1 MRADG
6 ATGDTGYFEASWS
19 GGMSVN
25 WSNAG
30 NVSKTSWLNGNI
42 QFTVGTV
49 TNFIGLNTSGSN
61 RLTLADTVNFEFN
74 TGTGTKI
81 GTATSQKLA
90 FWNATPIVQ
99 PTTGIAEAS
108 FVANGGG
115 VTVTDD
121 STFDGYTI
129 QQVVKALRDTGLL
142 A

>member
-1 MRADG
+1 
-6 ATGDTGYFEASWS
+6 
-19 GGMSVN
+19 MSVN

-81 GTATSQKLA
+81 GTATGQKIA
-90 FWNATPIVQ
+90 FWNATPVVQ

-115 VTVTDD
+115 VAVTDD